1 MADPGQSG
9 LELERFLREVDAITD
24 LVEGIRSD
32 DPAIRDEAFQKADEK
47 LLKCSEE
54 SETVEGCKVKVNR
67 TLINKN
73 PSSRAPPQH
82 TNLQG
87 EYEMPGNREISQ
99 DNFLSILEK
108 DAEERGKRRQE
119 SRKLATAL
127 KEKGNAAF
135 QKEDYATAV
144 QYYTKGLEKLR
155 DFQALYTN
163 RAQAYNKLGK
173 HEEAITDCEWALKCD
188 ENCVKAY
195 VHMGKANLGL
205 KKYEEARQCY
215 QKIITIDPSREMLVR
230 EYINLLELA
239 QKKEEQEKKV
249 MEEFERG
256 NLNTTTAHEVLKK
269 LSSPNKI
276 PFFYL
281 GGVRFLTE
289 LMKESTEQTLFRTNG
304 GFSVV
309 NDNEIIRRSLAS
321 SEKESCEV
329 ELCASVL
336 ALWKAVCHENE
347 ENQRILITSSDTN
360 ELLLNLLC
368 CKESEIHNECL
379 ALLSLFLLTEYGR
392 GLLLC
397 NLNLTRLMKV
407 LIGFVNYSDETS
419 GSAMNILT
427 NLISEQKFRKHCQN
441 DFAIHVIPSFEILLK
456 NLKLVNKQTLP
467 QCISI
472 IGNLATDKTTSRQIA
487 GREEFWESCLI
498 CMDDTMIPSTMAE
511 FRDVLYTLLGLMV
524 NLSIEQCSSIQVKT
538 PAITERCIS
547 LLASTD
553 GGILTRTAGLLSRV
567 LPQSEEAVE
576 KAVEA
581 GMVKTMI
588 RFIKADGKTTTP
600 YATKTL
606 AICSSRSEEA
616 REQIVRCDKKFS
628 VLRKLLSL
636 DDEQVVGNAALC
648 LSHCVEIPGAAASL
662 LKTDI
667 VRMLLKHAG
676 GDANETSLQ
685 QNAAIA
691 LSKLCLAEPRHKTE
705 LRQLHGLEI
714 LSSCMKYNK

>member
-1 MADPGQSG
+1 MQGT
-9 LELERFLREVDAITD
+9 REV
-24 LVEGIRSD
+24 
-32 DPAIRDEAFQKADEK
+32 
-47 LLKCSEE
+47 
-54 SETVEGCKVKVNR
+54 
-67 TLINKN
+67 
-73 PSSRAPPQH
+73 
-82 TNLQG
+82 
-87 EYEMPGNREISQ
+87 SQ

-119 SRKLATAL
+119 GQKLATAL

-144 QYYTKGLEKLR
+144 QYYTEGLENLR

-173 HEEAITDCEWALKCD
+173 YEDAITDCEWALKCN

-195 VHMGKANLGL
+195 VHMGKANVGL
-205 KKYEEARQCY
+205 KKYEEARRCY
-215 QKIITIDPSREMLVR
+215 QKIITIDPSREMLAR

-249 MEEFERG
+249 IEEFERG

-281 GGVRFLTE
+281 GGVRVLTE

-309 NDNEIIRRSLAS
+309 NDNEIIRRSLVS
-321 SEKESCEV
+321 SEKESHEV

-336 ALWKAVCHENE
+336 ALWKAVCYANE

-379 ALLSLFLLTEYGR
+379 ALLSFFLLTEYGR

-397 NLNLTRLMKV
+397 NLNLTRLMKI

-419 GSAMNILT
+419 GRAMNILT

-441 DFAIHVIPSFEILLK
+441 DFIIYVIPSFEILLK
-456 NLKLVNKQTLP
+456 NLKLVNKQILP

-487 GREEFWESCLI
+487 GRDEFWESCLI
-498 CMDDTMIPSTMAE
+498 CMDATMMPITMAE
-511 FRDVLYTLLGLMV
+511 YREVLYTLLGLMV
-524 NLSIEQCSSIQVKT
+524 NLSIDQCTTIQVKT

-553 GGILTRTAGLLSRV
+553 GGILTRTAGLLSHV

-576 KAVEA
+576 KAVKA
-581 GMVKTMI
+581 GMVKTML
-588 RFIKADGKTTTP
+588 RFIKANGKTTTR
-600 YATKTL
+600 YAAKIL
-606 AICSSRSEEA
+606 AICSGRSEDA
-616 REQIVRCDKKFS
+616 REQIVRCDKKFG
-628 VLRKLLSL
+628 VLRKLLTL
-636 DDEQVVGNAALC
+636 DDEQVVGNAALY

-667 VRMLLKHAG
+667 VKVLLKHAG
-676 GDANETSLQ
+676 GDAKENSLL

-691 LSKLCLAEPRHKTE
+691 LGKLCLAEPRHKIE
-705 LRQLHGLEI
+705 LRELHGLEI
-714 LSSCMKYNK
+714 LSSCMKYIK

>member
-1 MADPGQSG
+1 MSGKVDP
-9 LELERFLREVDAITD
+9 ELERFLREVDEITD

-32 DPAIRDEAFQKADEK
+32 DPAIRDKAFQKADEK
-47 LLKCSEE
+47 LVKHSEE
-54 SETVEGCKVKVNR
+54 SEVVEGCRVKINR

-73 PSSRAPPQH
+73 PSTDAPPQNP
-82 TNLQG
+82 NLPG
-87 EYEMPGNREISQ
+87 KYEMQGNREMSQ
-99 DNFLSILEK
+99 ENFLSILER
-108 DAEERGKRRQE
+108 DAEERGKRRKEGQ
-119 SRKLATAL
+119 RLASAL

-135 QKEDYATAV
+135 EKEDYVAAV
-144 QYYTKGLEKLR
+144 QYYTEGLEKLR

-163 RAQAYNKLGK
+163 RAQAYIKLGK
-173 HEEAITDCEWALKCD
+173 YEDAISDCEWALKCN

-215 QKIITIDPSREMLVR
+215 QKIITIDPNREKLAK

-239 QKKEEQEKKV
+239 QKKEQQEKRV

-256 NLNTTTAHEVLKK
+256 NVNTATAHEVLKK

-289 LMKESTEQTLFRTNG
+289 LMKECTEQTLFRTNG
-304 GFSVV
+304 GFGVI
-309 NDNEIIRRSLAS
+309 NDNEVIRRSLVS
-321 SEKESCEV
+321 SEKELCEV
-329 ELCASVL
+329 ELCVSVL

-347 ENQRILITSSDTN
+347 ENQRMLITSSDTS
-360 ELLLNLLC
+360 ELLLSLLS
-368 CKESEIHNECL
+368 CKESEIYKECL
-379 ALLSLFLLTEYGR
+379 ALLSIFLLTEYGR

-397 NLNLTRLMKV
+397 NLNLTRLMKI

-419 GSAMNILT
+419 DTAMKILT
-427 NLISEQKFRKHCQN
+427 NLIPEKKFRKHCQN

-456 NLKLVNKQTLP
+456 NLKLANKQILP

-472 IGNLATDKTTSRQIA
+472 IGSLASDKTTSGQIA

-498 CMDDTMIPSTMAE
+498 CIDEAMISITMAE
-511 FRDVLYTLLGLMV
+511 YRDVLYTLLGLMV
-524 NLSIEQCSSIQVKT
+524 NLSIEQCTAIQIKT

-547 LLASTD
+547 LLASVD
-553 GGILTRTAGLLSRV
+553 GGILTRAAGLLSHV
-567 LPQSEEAVE
+567 LPQSDEAVAG
-576 KAVEA
+576 AVKA
-581 GMVKTMI
+581 GMVKKMLK
-588 RFIKADGKTTTP
+588 FIKAGGKITTR
-600 YATKTL
+600 YAAKIL

-616 REQIVRCDKKFS
+616 RGEIVRSDKKFNA
-628 VLRKLLSL
+628 LRKLLSL
-636 DDEQVVGNAALC
+636 DDDQVVGNAALC
-648 LSHCVEIPGAAASL
+648 LSHCFEIPGAAASL

-676 GDANETSLQ
+676 GDAKENSLQ

-691 LSKLCLAEPRHKTE
+691 LGKLCLAEPRHKTE
-705 LRQLHGLEI
+705 LRELHGLEI
-714 LSSCMKYNK
+714 LMSCMKYIK